1 MLSPSSSTSGRTS
14 ALAPFRVRSF
24 RFQWPADLAASWAF
38 EMETLILGWYVLVES
53 GSVNLLVLFG
63 ALQYLGSLFSPLF
76 GVAADRVGYRLL
88 FWSTRAVYAGLALL
102 LGVLAANHALT
113 PVTVLVI
120 AGVAGMIRPS
130 DMVMRYALIAQTMP
144 AEQLLGALGVSRITS
159 DSARITGALAGAGV
173 VAVYGIAQ
181 AYVAVTLLFLVSFSL
196 SLGVARHTDEN
207 KNRQPT
213 VAVASPLQDLRLAF
227 RYVWSKPDLLG
238 AMTLAFLVN
247 LLAFPFVLGLL
258 PYVAKNIY
266 DVGQTGLGLLVAGFS
281 SGALLGSIVLGA
293 NWFVLR
299 AARTMIIAA
308 GCWFASMLVFA
319 FVTRS
324 SIGIA
329 ILVCAGFA
337 QSLCLTPLAAVM
349 LRSSAQEYRGRVM
362 GMRMLAVWG
371 LPAGLLISGPLI
383 KALGFTA
390 TAMGYASLGLLATA
404 AMTWRWRA
412 HLWGADS
419 PANLAAA
426 APTST

>member
-1 MLSPSSSTSGRTS
+1 MSSSPTVAPDS

-24 RFQWPADLAASWAF
+24 CFQWPADLAASWAF

-53 GSVNLLVLFG
+53 GSVKLLVLFG

-88 FWSTRAVYAGLALL
+88 LLCTRAIYAGLALL
-102 LGVLAANHALT
+102 LGVLAAYQALT
-113 PVTVLVI
+113 PLIVLII
-120 AGVAGMIRPS
+120 AAVAGTIRPS
-130 DMVMRYALIAQTMP
+130 DMMLRNALIAQTMP
-144 AEQLLGALGVSRITS
+144 AGQLLGALGVSRVTS
-159 DSARITGALAGAGV
+159 DSARIAGALAGAGA
-173 VAVYGIAQ
+173 VAVFGIAQ
-181 AYVAVTLLFLVSFSL
+181 AYAAVTLLFLVSFGL
-196 SLGVARHTDEN
+196 SLGVARHESGN
-207 KNRQPT
+207 LAPS
-213 VAVASPLQDLRLAF
+213 VATASPLQDLCSAF

-258 PYVAKNIY
+258 PYVAKNVY
-266 DVGQTGLGLLVAGFS
+266 GVGQTGLGLLVAGFS
-281 SGALLGSIVLGA
+281 AGALSGSIVLGA
-293 NWFVLR
+293 NRFALR
-299 AARTMIIAA
+299 AARTMLIAA
-308 GCWFASMLVFA
+308 GGWFAALLIFA
-319 FVTRS
+319 FVTRN

-329 ILVCAGFA
+329 TLVCAGFA

-349 LRSSAQEYRGRVM
+349 LRGAAPEYRGRVM

-383 KALGFTA
+383 DAVGFTA
-390 TAMGYASLGLLATA
+390 TTVGYASLGLVATA

-412 HLWGADS
+412 DLWCADA

-426 APTST
+426 PTKA